1 MRCLKWLSR
10 SVARWT
16 LALGCVAVG
25 NWVTESRA
33 NAHFPFHHHHGCF
46 GSYGWGSHYRGVSFY
61 SGYSGF
67 GGYSSYYGSSSSC
80 FYPSLSFC
88 APRYYSVNYYTPT
101 YYTPTYYAPVYYAPT
116 YYAPAPCSTWS
127 NVPFSTSIP
136 IGVSGFPVTSA
147 VNSFTAPGF
156 VSSARVSNSAPL
168 AMQTRSIQTRAPL
181 AGLTV
186 AGKLISNR
194 ELTVGTTDLEQAQN
208 QLGKKVV
215 SYKPVVLQPYSPIWT
230 KAAVGIVDQMIAA
243 GELDHAHSSCKSME
257 RVTQPKGSGVYL
269 RQALLNYF
277 STEESSS
284 SKPSNEEI
292 LKLLELACNAGS
304 MLQPSE
310 LAKDSLQEY
319 FAACSVDVEGK
330 LELLS
335 KSILESPEHSGKELL
350 LLSAL
355 MKLEGQDDRAKLFA
369 TSAAEQ
375 AAKSSSFRWNSVL
388 NVCLN

>member
-1 MRCLKWLSR
+1 M
-10 SVARWT
+10 
-16 LALGCVAVG
+16 
-25 NWVTESRA
+25 
-33 NAHFPFHHHHGCF
+33 
-46 GSYGWGSHYRGVSFY
+46 
-61 SGYSGF
+61 
-67 GGYSSYYGSSSSC
+67 
-80 FYPSLSFC
+80 
-88 APRYYSVNYYTPT
+88 NYYTPT

-375 AAKSSSFRWNSVL
+375 AAKSSTFRWNSVL

>member
-1 MRCLKWLSR
+1 MI
-10 SVARWT
+10 
-16 LALGCVAVG
+16 ALGCVAVG

-33 NAHFPFHHHHGCF
+33 NAHYPFHHHHGCF
-46 GSYGWGSHYRGVSFY
+46 GSSGWGSHYRGVSFY

-101 YYTPTYYAPVYYAPT
+101 YYAPTYYAPAYYAPT

-127 NVPFSTSIP
+127 NVPFSTSFP
-136 IGVSGFPVTSA
+136 IGLNGFSA
-147 VNSFTAPGF
+147 TNAADSFDTPSFA
-156 VSSARVSNSAPL
+156 SSPRFSNSAPL
-168 AMQTRSIQTRAPL
+168 AMQTRTFQTRAPL

-194 ELTVGTTDLEQAQN
+194 EPAVETTNLEQAHN
-208 QLGKKVV
+208 QRGKKVV

-230 KAAVGIVDQMIAA
+230 KAAVGIVDDMIAA
-243 GELDHAHSSCKSME
+243 GELEHAHSSCKSME

-277 STEESSS
+277 STEVTSSA
-284 SKPSNEEI
+284 KPS
-292 LKLLELACNAGS
+292 ACNAGS
-304 MLQPSE
+304 LLLPSE
-310 LAKDSLQEY
+310 LAKDSLQDY
-319 FAACSVDVEGK
+319 FAACYVDVAGK

-335 KSILESPEHSGKELL
+335 KSILESPEHAGQELL